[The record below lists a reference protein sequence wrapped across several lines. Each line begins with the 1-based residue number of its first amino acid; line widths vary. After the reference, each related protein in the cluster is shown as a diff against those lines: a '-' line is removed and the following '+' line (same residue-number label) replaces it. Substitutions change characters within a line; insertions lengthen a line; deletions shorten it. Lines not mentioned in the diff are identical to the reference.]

1 MYGFVKFNDKLKATD
16 SFKHICLNGLLAL
29 IFMLYGILGYFS
41 ILAFGMYYINLK
53 VYITHE
59 WKFET
64 VLNVLFIAIVIS
76 FVLAITA
83 AIKGIIKTL
92 KKPHEKDSSK
102 V

>member
-1 MYGFVKFNDKLKATD
+1 MAKSYISLKIRLSA
-16 SFKHICLNGLLAL
+16 SAFC
-29 IFMLYGILGYFS
+29 

-92 KKPHEKDSSK
+92 
-102 V
+102 